1 MSNFEKETKKFSG
14 KVKIADIEAEFT
26 KLVAGINAAI
36 DVINEA
42 LNKTSLIDVNS
53 GSSYISG
60 ENYTL
65 TCTALRKV
73 LANYENKILLGGKCV
88 EIDGDVILFPTLVVN
103 DEGLGCTQIASQSVD
118 TEGAVVTI
126 DLYYDRNLET
136 VQFEENQDTV
146 HLTCL
151 DWQRGENV
159 LNTTE
164 DNIFVNPDTSPVIKI
179 NTNNFGAGD
188 VVNGNIP
195 TGGIA
200 TTPYFLGVSKTK
212 DTTTRAN
219 IIINDE
225 TSIFIEDREDYEG
238 NLFEPKLSIYL
249 HTPIFIPPGIKVGG
263 ENTLLKNLPFTMN
276 SDNS

>member
-1 MSNFEKETKKFSG
+1 M
-14 KVKIADIEAEFT
+14 
-26 KLVAGINAAI
+26 
-36 DVINEA
+36 
-42 LNKTSLIDVNS
+42 
-53 GSSYISG
+53 
-60 ENYTL
+60 
-65 TCTALRKV
+65 
-73 LANYENKILLGGKCV
+73 
-88 EIDGDVILFPTLVVN
+88 
-103 DEGLGCTQIASQSVD
+103 
-118 TEGAVVTI
+118 
-126 DLYYDRNLET
+126 
-136 VQFEENQDTV
+136 
-146 HLTCL
+146 
-151 DWQRGENV
+151 
-159 LNTTE
+159 
-164 DNIFVNPDTSPVIKI
+164 
-179 NTNNFGAGD
+179 
-188 VVNGNIP
+188 VNGNIP